1 MRSLNTLSFED
12 RGSPAQRERRR
23 RILEAATTLAAKG
36 GFEQMQM
43 RAVAEHADVALGTLY
58 RYFPSKI
65 HLLVSALG
73 REFER
78 ANASIGDKPIPGDT
92 SSERVIYIL
101 RKTTRGLQG
110 DPHLTEALTRAF
122 MFADASVQAE
132 IHNVGMLLTRM
143 LTHAMHPG
151 QTELTD
157 DDIAIARVIGDVWLS
172 TLVGWVTGR
181 TSAADTAA
189 QMEKAVHL
197 LLRD

>member
-1 MRSLNTLSFED
+1 
-12 RGSPAQRERRR
+12 
-23 RILEAATTLAAKG
+23 
-36 GFEQMQM
+36 
-43 RAVAEHADVALGTLY
+43 
-58 RYFPSKI
+58 
-65 HLLVSALG
+65 
-73 REFER
+73 
-78 ANASIGDKPIPGDT
+78 
-92 SSERVIYIL
+92 
-101 RKTTRGLQG
+101 
-110 DPHLTEALTRAF
+110 
-122 MFADASVQAE
+122 
-132 IHNVGMLLTRM
+132 M